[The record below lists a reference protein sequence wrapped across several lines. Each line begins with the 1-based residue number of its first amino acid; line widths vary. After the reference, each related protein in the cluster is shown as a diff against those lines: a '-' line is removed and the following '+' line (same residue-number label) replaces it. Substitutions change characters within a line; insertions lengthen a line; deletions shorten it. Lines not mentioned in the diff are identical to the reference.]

1 MTDAHDLFAPASTE
15 GRLARLVTAPGLAGA
30 LAALPQAARAHA
42 RDGGFEAAPSQVLIL
57 PAGIGAGADA
67 LVGAGAGL
75 SPFDAAGAA
84 LVLPE
89 GDWRFEHLP
98 AGWDPTV
105 FAMAFALGGYQ
116 FTRYKAPRRAPAR
129 LILPE
134 GADRAEALRVAHGV
148 MFTRDLVNTPAADM
162 LPSHLEAAV
171 RGLAARFGAHVDVV
185 TGDDLLTQNYPM
197 IHAVGRASADAPRL
211 IEMHWGEESHPR
223 LALVGKGVCFDS
235 GGLDIK
241 PSDGMLLMKKDMGG
255 AASVMG
261 VASMIMQA
269 RLPVRLH
276 VLIPAVENAISG
288 NAFRPGDILR
298 SRKGLTVEI
307 GNTDAEG
314 RLVLADALTRA
325 IEFDPDLVVDMAT
338 LTGAARIALG
348 PELAPLYTDDGGVR
362 DGLVAA
368 GQAVDDPVWPMPL
381 WGGYDA
387 QLDSPIADLSNTGG
401 KLAGS
406 VTAALF
412 LRRFAREARA
422 WAHFDIYAWNPAVRP
437 GRPAGGELLGGRA
450 LWHFLQQRY
459 GG

>member
-1 MTDAHDLFAPASTE
+1 MTDALDLFADASAK
-15 GRLARLVTAPGLAGA
+15 GRLARVVTAPAVAGA
-30 LAALPQAARAHA
+30 LAALPEAARAHA
-42 RDGGFEAAPSQVLIL
+42 RDCGFEAGPSQVLIL
-57 PAGIGAGADA
+57 PAGAGADA

-84 LVLPE
+84 LLLPE

-98 AGWDPTV
+98 PGWDPTV

-129 LILPE
+129 LIPPE
-134 GADRAEALRVAHGV
+134 GADRAEASRVAAGAIL
-148 MFTRDLVNTPAADM
+148 TRDLVNTPAADM

-211 IEMHWGEESHPR
+211 IEMHWGEDSHPR

-241 PSDGMLLMKKDMGG
+241 PGDGMLLMKKDMGG

-348 PELAPLYTDDGGVR
+348 PELAPLYTDDDAVR
-362 DGLVAA
+362 DALVAA

-412 LRRFAREARA
+412 LRRFAREART
-422 WAHFDIYAWNPAVRP
+422 WAHFDIYAWNPAARP

>member
-1 MTDAHDLFAPASTE
+1 MTDALDLFADASAK
-15 GRLARLVTAPGLAGA
+15 GRLARVVTAPGLAGA
-30 LAALPQAARAHA
+30 LAALPEAARAHA
-42 RDGGFEAAPSQVLIL
+42 RDGGFEAGPSQVVIL
-57 PAGIGAGADA
+57 PAGAGADA

-129 LILPE
+129 LIPPE
-134 GADRAEALRVAHGV
+134 GADRAEASRVTHGV
-148 MFTRDLVNTPAADM
+148 MLTRDLVNTPAADM

-211 IEMHWGEESHPR
+211 IEMHWGEDSHPR

-241 PSDGMLLMKKDMGG
+241 PGDGMLLMKKDMGG

-261 VASMIMQA
+261 VAYMIMQA

-348 PELAPLYTDDGGVR
+348 PELAPLYTDDDAVR
-362 DGLVAA
+362 DALVAA

-422 WAHFDIYAWNPAVRP
+422 WAHFDIYAWNPAARP

-450 LWHFLQQRY
+450 LWRFLQQRY

>member
-1 MTDAHDLFAPASTE
+1 MTDAHDLFAPASAE

-134 GADRAEALRVAHGV
+134 DADRAEAFRVAHGV

-241 PSDGMLLMKKDMGG
+241 PGDGMLLMKKDMGG

-381 WGGYDA
+381 WSGYDG

-422 WAHFDIYAWNPAVRP
+422 WAHFDIYAWNPAARP

>member
-1 MTDAHDLFAPASTE
+1 MTETQDLFADASAS
-15 GRLARLVTAPGLAGA
+15 GRLARVVTTDTLADVLAG
-30 LAALPQAARAHA
+30 LPDAARAHA
-42 RDGGFEAAPSQVLIL
+42 ADCGFEAGPSQVVML
-57 PAGIGAGADA
+57 PSGSGADA
-67 LVGAGAGL
+67 LVGAGVGL

-84 LVLPE
+84 LTLPE
-89 GDWRFEHLP
+89 GDWRFETLP
-98 AGWDPTV
+98 DAWDPTV
-105 FAMAFALGGYQ
+105 FASAFALGGYQ
-116 FTRYKAPRRAPAR
+116 FTRYKAPRRAAAR
-129 LILPE
+129 LILPA
-134 GADRAEALRVAHGV
+134 GADRAEASRVARGT
-148 MFTRDLVNTPAADM
+148 MLTRDLINTPAGDM

-171 RGLAARFGAHVDVV
+171 RGLAARRGAQVSVI
-185 TGDDLLTQNYPM
+185 TGDDLIKESYPL
-197 IHAVGRASADAPRL
+197 IHAVGRASTDAPRL
-211 IEMHWGEESHPR
+211 IELHWGEESHPR

-235 GGLDIK
+235 GGLNIK
-241 PSDGMLLMKKDMGG
+241 PGDGMLLMKKDMGG

-261 VASMIMQA
+261 VASMIMDA

-288 NAFRPGDILR
+288 NAFRPGDVLR

-348 PELAPLYTDDGGVR
+348 PELAPLYTDDAAVR
-362 DGLVAA
+362 DGVVAA

-381 WGGYDA
+381 WDGYDA

-422 WAHFDIYAWNPAVRP
+422 WAHFDIYGWNPSARP

>member
-1 MTDAHDLFAPASTE
+1 MTDALDLFADASAK
-15 GRLARLVTAPGLAGA
+15 GRLARVVTAPGLAGA
-30 LAALPQAARAHA
+30 LAALPEAARAHA
-42 RDGGFEAAPSQVLIL
+42 RDGGFEAGPSQVVIL
-57 PAGIGAGADA
+57 PAGAGADA

-129 LILPE
+129 LIPPE
-134 GADRAEALRVAHGV
+134 GADRAEASRVAHGV
-148 MFTRDLVNTPAADM
+148 MLTRDLVNTPAADM

-185 TGDDLLTQNYPM
+185 TGDDLLAQNYPM

-211 IEMHWGEESHPR
+211 IEMHWGEDSHPR

-241 PSDGMLLMKKDMGG
+241 PGDGMLLMKKDMGG

-261 VASMIMQA
+261 VAYMIMQA

-348 PELAPLYTDDGGVR
+348 PELAPLYTDDDAVR
-362 DGLVAA
+362 DALVAA

-381 WGGYDA
+381 WGGYDT

-422 WAHFDIYAWNPAVRP
+422 WAHFDIYAWNPAARP